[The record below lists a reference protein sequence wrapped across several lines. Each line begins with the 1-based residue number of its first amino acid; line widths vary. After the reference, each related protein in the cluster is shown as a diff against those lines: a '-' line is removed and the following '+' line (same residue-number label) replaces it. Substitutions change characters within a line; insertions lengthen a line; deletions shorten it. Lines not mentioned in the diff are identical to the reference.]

1 MPRVVLTT
9 GFRSLLSLLSQL
21 AKRDLLAQS
30 KQLNQTFRQLPAM
43 RKSIDKASTLRSQVI
58 AARAEARDKKIRAG
72 LAGIKVGKNVV
83 GPGGEVDVQLGEEL
97 SDSFRGLKPEGN
109 LFKDRFT
116 SLQHRA
122 LIEPR
127 KPVM

>member
-1 MPRVVLTT
+1 M
-9 GFRSLLSLLSQL
+9 
-21 AKRDLLAQS
+21 
-30 KQLNQTFRQLPAM
+30 
-43 RKSIDKASTLRSQVI
+43 
-58 AARAEARDKKIRAG
+58 
-72 LAGIKVGKNVV
+72 
-83 GPGGEVDVQLGEEL
+83 DVQLGEEL

-127 KPVM
+127 KPVLCVSCSMPWAVAVTARGVISKLTLPVFSLPLATFFFSPFLKPQATHTGAQGVREACVEAL